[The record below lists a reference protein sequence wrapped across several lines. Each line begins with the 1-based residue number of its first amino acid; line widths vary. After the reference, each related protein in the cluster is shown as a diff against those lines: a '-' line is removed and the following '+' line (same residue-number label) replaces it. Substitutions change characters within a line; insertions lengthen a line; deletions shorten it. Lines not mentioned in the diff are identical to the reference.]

1 MKNKI
6 IGIGVA
12 MFCVVMSMAQSN
24 NVIDEVALEPF
35 CALTTEIGVVF

>member
-6 IGIGVA
+6 IGISVA

-24 NVIDEVALEPF
+24 NVIDEVAWVVGDEPI
-35 CALTTEIGVVF
+35 LGG